1 MIGAKTMTD
10 YEAVLTA
17 ARLKL
22 CQIRDRR
29 KIERDLSY
37 EDFYFRTAQDIR
49 EQSGVRVS
57 SGWVREQC
65 MRETDPS
72 YLRFGALLNFL
83 EGYDADGLRLGS
95 STNGTDVASAGLDTP
110 VADDPLSG
118 PNEASVHWERLKEE
132 AKGPRYK
139 LDMSKPNPLMLER
152 AAMGRRKG

>member
-1 MIGAKTMTD
+1 MTD

-29 KIERDLSY
+29 KIERELSY

-83 EGYDADGLRLGS
+83 EGYDEDGLKLS
-95 STNGTDVASAGLDTP
+95 SCASGTGAASEGLDPP

-118 PNEASVHWERLKEE
+118 PNEDSVYWEKLKEE

-139 LDMSKPNPLMLER
+139 LDMTKPNPLMLQR
-152 AAMGRRKG
+152 AAATGRRKG